1 MKKVIDDIGTS
12 NEYIL
17 FGTNDRNK
25 IRKSNKETEV
35 IKKIGNINFQVFSPS
50 EYVADDI
57 ADEKQ
62 DRRYQRIHEQCAV
75 IRFSYG
81 SSNESHIM
89 ITGDSDKKAWESH
102 ITNYHKK
109 NLYSNI
115 LSASHHGSR
124 TFFKESEDDENI
136 YEEHYKNI
144 SPEYVVV
151 SAPKQ
156 SESKHGHPHDDA
168 INLYLKLIQKENI
181 LHLGKNLECAIV
193 DINSFGELDITMD
206 KALVE
211 EYGFNIDK
219 DSFSSKNVG
228 IKTSQLD
235 EKPMG

>member
-1 MKKVIDDIGTS
+1 
-12 NEYIL
+12 
-17 FGTNDRNK
+17 
-25 IRKSNKETEV
+25 
-35 IKKIGNINFQVFSPS
+35 
-50 EYVADDI
+50 
-57 ADEKQ
+57 
-62 DRRYQRIHEQCAV
+62 
-75 IRFSYG
+75 
-81 SSNESHIM
+81 
-89 ITGDSDKKAWESH
+89 
-102 ITNYHKK
+102 
-109 NLYSNI
+109 